1 MTSMSE
7 TQKAQIGE
15 EIVRVRNIRPV
26 ISQEKVAEA
35 AGISPNTVASVE
47 RGTARV
53 IKVQAVL
60 EALAHLGRP
69 VQVVDAAERDATPA
83 QVPEDPIE
91 GLADVI
97 VGMLRIAPAE
107 ERQWL
112 QDNLWMLLTGKHEEL
127 AARLS
132 GYRRVV

>member
-60 EALAHLGRP
+60 EALAQLGRP

-83 QVPEDPIE
+83 PVPEDPIE

-132 GYRRVV
+132 GYRRVS